1 MNCIPGRPL
10 ASGVALALL
19 LSTPTLSM
27 AADAGV
33 PASGLA
39 GVASGLIAVLV
50 LIVVLAWGVKR
61 LQLGGGNA
69 GAIRVIAATPLGARE
84 RILLVEVGDTQ
95 LLVGVG
101 SGGMRTLHVLD
112 QPLPTDPASQ
122 HQSPFARRMRDM
134 VGGPRR

>member
-1 MNCIPGRPL
+1 MNCIPGRPP
-10 ASGVALALL
+10 APGVALALL

-101 SGGMRTLHVLD
+101 GGGMRTLHVLD
-112 QPLPTDPASQ
+112 QPLPTGPASQ
-122 HQSPFARRMRDM
+122 DQSPFARRLRDM